1 MSSKPNSKKPS
12 NDNGLNLGLNKDIIK
27 QSQSKP
33 NKTSNLFNPFI
44 NTNAIQNNNFN
55 LYNPFIN
62 NTNLNQNK
70 NEQEKTKMEL
80 DSIQMIN
87 QKELLEFKYINLI

>member
-44 NTNAIQNNNFN
+44 FVIPVLLLNTQTSPGFVSVACS
-55 LYNPFIN
+55 PFRIFSE
-62 NTNLNQNK
+62 TVSVGFYLNK
-70 NEQEKTKMEL
+70 V
-80 DSIQMIN
+80 
-87 QKELLEFKYINLI
+87 